1 MARVLIAVPFL
12 RDCLEPLAGHELV
25 EGAPG
30 SDARAEALI
39 CSPIQPVDRA
49 AQARM
54 PRLRAIA
61 VAGAGADAIDQDS
74 ARERGVAVMT
84 AGEGLVESTADLAF
98 GLIIAA
104 CRLMHDAESTLRA
117 GEWHGWGFLEELGRD
132 VNGARLG
139 LVGYGAIGR
148 AVARRA
154 AAFSMRVSH
163 HTRHDTGEPGWVG
176 DLDRLLSDSEIV
188 SVHVPLT
195 DSTRGLIDA
204 RRIDLLGDGAVL
216 VNTARGAVVDED
228 ALAAALT
235 SGRLFAAGLDVYAN
249 EPEPSPALLAAP
261 RAVLLPHVG
270 SATLRARRAM
280 IEGAA
285 SKLAAFLAAEGSAT
299 SRVRSGAR

>member
-1 MARVLIAVPFL
+1 MARILVAVPFL
-12 RDCLEPLAGHELV
+12 REFLAPLAAHELI

-30 SDARAEALI
+30 SDARAEALV
-39 CSPIQPVDRA
+39 CSPIQPVDA
-49 AQARM
+49 ATQERM
-54 PRLRAIA
+54 PHLRAIA
-61 VAGAGADAIDQDS
+61 VAGAGADAIDHDA
-74 ARERGVAVMT
+74 ARSRGVAVMT

-98 GLIIAA
+98 GLMIAA

-132 VNGARLG
+132 VHRARLG

-154 AAFSMRVSH
+154 DAFAMRVRH
-163 HTRHDTGEPGWVG
+163 HTRHDTGEEGWVG
-176 DLDRLLSDSEIV
+176 DLDELLSDSEIV

-195 DSTRGLIDA
+195 ESTRGLIDA
-204 RRIDLLGDGAVL
+204 RRIGLLRDDAVL

-235 SGRLFAAGLDVYAN
+235 AGRLFAAGLDVYAH

-261 RAVLLPHVG
+261 RTVLLPHVG
-270 SATLRARRAM
+270 SATLHARTAM

-285 SKLAAFLAAEGSAT
+285 RKLAVFLAAAGAPT
-299 SRVRSGAR
+299 SRAGSDGR